1 MASPTPSRR
10 QSVDSSVLLSPIL
23 SPTASQ
29 TDLTAA
35 YPPRASRPPKG
46 RRGSTASSIISLN
59 SSLGTVVDWR
69 APKDYAGGA
78 GGGGSASTTCM
89 SPFPTLLPFAHQDLA
104 LSPLF
109 PSRMKWVR
117 WIAEAGTKPR
127 TAVFIHFN

>member
-1 MASPTPSRR
+1 MSSPTPSRR
-10 QSVDSSVLLSPIL
+10 QSVDSFVLLSPIL

-46 RRGSTASSIISLN
+46 RRGSAASSIISLN

-78 GGGGSASTTCM
+78 GGGGSASSTCM
-89 SPFPTLLPFAHQDLA
+89 SLFPTRLPFAHQDPPSA
-104 LSPLF
+104 PSP
-109 PSRMKWVR
+109 PP
-117 WIAEAGTKPR
+117 E
-127 TAVFIHFN
+127 